1 MLLRFARDP
10 RRGRQLQHGRPLAFA
25 QTGDQHDLP
34 IGEFQGVVMHVRA
47 IHVDLPESSHLISK
61 FTELHARERAAKRM
75 VALHLAIECHFG
87 AGKKAHRHIRFS
99 DGSKTS
105 REKVE
110 LRCHQLVS
118 HPNRKERAMKLTTAQ
133 VERTLTQ
140 FQGEVIPENHP
151 VVPQLNSLF
160 GEHTFFLD
168 SKGLNIVEPAEA
180 TGAGAQ
186 SAKVVNLANW
196 SDANPNR
203 LEPHE
208 PEPTDIVV
216 TLGSKH

>member
-1 MLLRFARDP
+1 
-10 RRGRQLQHGRPLAFA
+10 
-25 QTGDQHDLP
+25 
-34 IGEFQGVVMHVRA
+34 
-47 IHVDLPESSHLISK
+47 
-61 FTELHARERAAKRM
+61 
-75 VALHLAIECHFG
+75 
-87 AGKKAHRHIRFS
+87 
-99 DGSKTS
+99 
-105 REKVE
+105 
-110 LRCHQLVS
+110 
-118 HPNRKERAMKLTTAQ
+118 MKLTSAQ

-140 FQGEVIPENHP
+140 FQGEVIPDNHP

-180 TGAGAQ
+180 TAGAP
-186 SAKVVNLANW
+186 AKVVNLANW